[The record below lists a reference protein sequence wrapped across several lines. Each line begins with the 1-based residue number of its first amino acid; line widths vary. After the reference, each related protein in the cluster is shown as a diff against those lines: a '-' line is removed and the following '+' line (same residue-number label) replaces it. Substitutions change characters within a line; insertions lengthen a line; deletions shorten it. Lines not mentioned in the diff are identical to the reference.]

1 MNVTAPSP
9 TAVPPARWKIIVAF
23 ALIYVSWGTTY
34 LAIGKGVEVF
44 PPALFGGTR
53 LFTAGLILLAYQAFS
68 GRSLRMRRLPFFW
81 TVLVG
86 MLLFVGG
93 NGLITVGEMFVPS
106 GVASVLVATT
116 PLFIACLEMFWP
128 RGERLTLA
136 GWIGVLA
143 GLVGVAILLA
153 PGLQNPDA
161 VFQGG
166 GPLLVLASSF
176 AWALGSFTVRHLKLP
191 VDHLLAAGYQLAFGG
206 GMLVII
212 GLALGEQHA
221 IHPAS
226 FNLQGVGAFFHL
238 LIVGSLIGFVAYN
251 WLLGHVSATVVGT
264 YAYVNPVVA
273 ILVGWLLNDEKIT
286 IWIVGGMIIILAGVA
301 LVRGIGVRHVG
312 TEPHTRIADEETVS
326 AIAWEEDVP
335 AELSPH
341 QND

>member
-1 MNVTAPSP
+1 MPATAHLPS
-9 TAVPPARWKIIVAF
+9 AVPPARWKILLAF

-44 PPALFGGTR
+44 PPALFGGCR
-53 LFTAGLILLAYQAFS
+53 LASAGLILLAYMACS
-68 GRSLRMRRLPFFW
+68 GRSLRMHWIPFLW
-81 TVLVG
+81 TVLIG
-86 MLLFVGG
+86 ILLFVGG

-116 PLFIACLEMFWP
+116 PLFIAGLEMCWP

-143 GLVGVAILLA
+143 GLVGVALLLA

-166 GPLLVLASSF
+166 GPLLVLGSSF
-176 AWALGSFTVRHLKLP
+176 AWAVGSFIVRHLKLP

-206 GMLVII
+206 AVLILI
-212 GLALGEQHA
+212 GIALGEQHE
-221 IHPAS
+221 IHASS

-273 ILVGWLLNDEKIT
+273 ILVGWLLNGEEIT
-286 IWIVGGMIIILAGVA
+286 VWILGGMIVILAGVA
-301 LVRGIGVRHVG
+301 LVRGIGVRHTNTG
-312 TEPHTRIADEETVS
+312 SHTRVADEETVS

-335 AELSPH
+335 AELS
-341 QND
+341 QKEN